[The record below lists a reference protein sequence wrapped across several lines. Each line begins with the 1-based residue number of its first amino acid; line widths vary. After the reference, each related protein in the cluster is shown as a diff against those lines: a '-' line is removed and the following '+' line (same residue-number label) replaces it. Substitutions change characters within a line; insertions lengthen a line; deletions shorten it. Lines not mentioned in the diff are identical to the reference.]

1 MFFLANFVSYEKYKA
16 AQKSNTSKAFTDF
29 IVDRNTPGVI
39 PGRKEIN
46 MEQRASDTH
55 GINIPKENVV
65 IGKKK

>member
-1 MFFLANFVSYEKYKA
+1 MFMLFLANFLSYQKYKVS
-16 AQKSNTSKAFTDF
+16 QKCKADF

-65 IGKKK
+65 IGKKN